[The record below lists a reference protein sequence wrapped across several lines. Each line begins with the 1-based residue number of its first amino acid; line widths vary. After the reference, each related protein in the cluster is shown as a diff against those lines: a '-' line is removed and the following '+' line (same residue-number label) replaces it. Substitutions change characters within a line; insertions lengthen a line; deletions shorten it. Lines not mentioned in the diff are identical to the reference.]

1 MAQAVSAPRAAAP
14 VVAAKRPKPS
24 AVALRLAFYA
34 LVVIILLYTLVPFY
48 WAIRSSFTPSG
59 DLFKTPVQYFPAR
72 PTFEHY
78 KQVLSTGLFRTAL
91 LNSAVTAV
99 SVTILALIIGAFA
112 SYALGRFRFRGRTPV
127 LYLVLSMTM
136 FPQIAVLGALFEIV
150 RSPLGF
156 IPAGWAD
163 LGGFGPFF
171 GWLRGLSLYDKAIPL
186 GQFNTHILPALVLT
200 YLIFTLPFTVW
211 TLTNFFRA
219 MPGELEEAAYV
230 DGATPFQTFY
240 KVLLPLAGPGMV
252 TTGLLAFIAAWN
264 EFLFALSFM
273 QQPQNRTVNLAIF
286 YFSGSSGSQFEVP
299 WGQIMAATVIVT
311 VPIVILVLIFQRRI
325 IAGLT
330 AGAVKG

>member
-1 MAQAVSAPRAAAP
+1 MAQAASARAATP
-14 VVAAKRPKPS
+14 GVASTSRPKPS
-24 AVALRLAFYA
+24 AIALRALFYL
-34 LVVIILLYTLVPFY
+34 LVVAILLYTLIPFY
-48 WAIRSSFTPSG
+48 WAVRSSFTPSTE
-59 DLFKTPVQYFPAR
+59 LFKTPVQYFPAN
-72 PTFEHY
+72 PTLEHY
-78 KQVLSTGLFRTAL
+78 RQVLGTGLFRSAL

-99 SVTILALIIGAFA
+99 SVTILALVVGAFA

-136 FPQIAVLGALFEIV
+136 FPQIAVLGSLFQIV

-156 IPAGWAD
+156 IPAGWASD
-163 LGGFGPFF
+163 EGIGRVF
-171 GWLRGLSLYDKAIPL
+171 GWLRGLSLYDRAITV
-186 GQFNTHILPALVLT
+186 GNFNTHVLPALVLT

-219 MPGELEEAAYV
+219 MPGELEEASYV

-264 EFLFALSFM
+264 EFLFALSFT
-273 QQPQNRTVNLAIF
+273 QQPSNRTVNLAIF
-286 YFSGSSGSQFEVP
+286 YFSGSSGSSFEIP